1 MSWELRHMK
10 LKVCFCNKTVLKTDI
25 TRFAPVWASYLL
37 GLAMMVLLQFSGG
50 SDDTAKTS
58 IVHDFNRLCMLGV
71 GVNGLYALV
80 VVQALFG
87 DLLNP
92 RLCNALHAMP
102 VTRDGYYG
110 AHLIAGV
117 LFALVPNCLV
127 LLPTSLLLP
136 RQVASVALLAL
147 LALSLQYIFYLG
159 TALTAVQ
166 LAGNRIG
173 MVLIYGILNFAT
185 VLLYWFV
192 AMVFTPLIYGKD
204 ISISWIARICPT
216 VAMYEGNYFN
226 AIDHS
231 YYLGDTYHYV
241 FDGISMGDV
250 WLKAAICA
258 GLGVEIDYAFQAL
271 ENVPEGFSVP
281 EGRSKPWGT
290 GQAVLACKGIIKE
303 PFAVINADDYYGKEA
318 FVRLHDFLQGYTPDK
333 PGDLAMAGF
342 VLKNT
347 LSDNGAVTRGICQM
361 NDAHYLTGVLETSGI
376 EKTAD
381 GAAAG
386 GKSIDID
393 SLVSMNM
400 WALTPEFVDLLES
413 GFVEFFEKAAP
424 ANPLKAEYLLPIYI
438 DELLHADKVSVKVL
452 PTHDKWFGVTYAED
466 KQTVIDSFA
475 RLVADGVYKKDLFS
489 DLKK

>member
-1 MSWELRHMK
+1 MVKPTLLVLAAGMGSRYGS
-10 LKVCFCNKTVLKTDI
+10 LKQMD
-25 TRFAPVWASYLL
+25 
-37 GLAMMVLLQFSGG
+37 
-50 SDDTAKTS
+50 
-58 IVHDFNRLCMLGV
+58 GV
-71 GVNGLYALV
+71 G
-80 VVQALFG
+80 
-87 DLLNP
+87 
-92 RLCNALHAMP
+92 
-102 VTRDGYYG
+102 
-110 AHLIAGV
+110 
-117 LFALVPNCLV
+117 PN
-127 LLPTSLLLP
+127 
-136 RQVASVALLAL
+136 
-147 LALSLQYIFYLG
+147 
-159 TALTAVQ
+159 
-166 LAGNRIG
+166 N
-173 MVLIYGILNFAT
+173 
-185 VLLYWFV
+185 
-192 AMVFTPLIYGKD
+192 
-204 ISISWIARICPT
+204 
-216 VAMYEGNYFN
+216 E
-226 AIDHS
+226 AI
-231 YYLGDTYHYV
+231 
-241 FDGISMGDV
+241 
-250 WLKAAICA
+250 
-258 GLGVEIDYAFQAL
+258 IDYSVYDAIRAGFGKVVFVIRHSFEKEFREVFSAERFGGRIAVEFVFQEL
-271 ENVPEGFSVP
+271 DYLPEGASVP
-281 EGRSKPWGT
+281 EGRVKPWGT
-290 GQAVLACKGIIKE
+290 NHAVMMAADAVHE

-361 NDAHYLTGVLETSGI
+361 NDAHYLTGVLETGGI